1 MPFGRKTG
9 RSRIAVFEAAV
20 MLCEDFAMPTL
31 RLDADHGELKF
42 DSAHLPVQIC
52 GLRRYA
58 CGKVTGCQS
67 PIVIEAVGI
76 GFHDKGE
83 EARLRSRVNCFCTR
97 RR

>member
-52 GLRRYA
+52 GLRRYV
-58 CGKVTGCQS
+58 CGKVTGYQS
-67 PIVIEAVGI
+67 PIVVEALGI
-76 GFHDKGE
+76 GFDDKRE
-83 EARLRSRVNCFCTR
+83 EVFAQSG
-97 RR
+97 

>member
-1 MPFGRKTG
+1 MPLGRKTG

-42 DSAHLPVQIC
+42 DSPHLPVQIC
-52 GLRRYA
+52 GLRGYA

-67 PIVIEAVGI
+67 PIVVEAFGI
-76 GFHDKGE
+76 GFDDKGE
-83 EARLRSRVNCFCTR
+83 EAFAKSG
-97 RR
+97 